1 MRVPTYKWMQ
11 GYYCEEDDD
20 ELLSETKLIS
30 FTKKTEV
37 QCWKITIEKLYQ
49 EMCIKQNFQLH
60 PLEIAV
66 FFFNNYGVF
75 CNIFCLEILLKF
87 PVSVIIIVI
96 ALSPKNTFIATQQ
109 YYGSYIL
116 YPDHVIE

>member
-1 MRVPTYKWMQ
+1 MQ

-30 FTKKTEV
+30 STKIKTTEV

-60 PLEIAV
+60 PLETDV
-66 FFFNNYGVF
+66 FF
-75 CNIFCLEILLKF
+75 
-87 PVSVIIIVI
+87 
-96 ALSPKNTFIATQQ
+96 
-109 YYGSYIL
+109 
-116 YPDHVIE
+116 